1 MDKAG
6 HLPSRFD
13 SLRAINSLDFLQSF
27 NYTDCTMKITT
38 KKSKSIRLVAESYE
52 DRCLLTE
59 ISRKMNN
66 NACYHE
72 YIDTSAFDRHERVT
86 ELTLCITEP
95 VNS

>member
-1 MDKAG
+1 
-6 HLPSRFD
+6 
-13 SLRAINSLDFLQSF
+13 
-27 NYTDCTMKITT
+27 MKIAT
-38 KKSKSIRLVAESYE
+38 KKSKSVRLVAESYE

>member
-13 SLRAINSLDFLQSF
+13 SLRAINSLDFLRSF

-38 KKSKSIRLVAESYE
+38 KKSKSVRLVAESYE

-59 ISRKMNN
+59 ISRKLNN

-72 YIDTSAFDRHERVT
+72 YIDTSKFEHHERVT
-86 ELTLCITEP
+86 ELSVFITEP
-95 VNS
+95 DNR